1 MRKFLTIALSLV
13 MLFGVV
19 NQAFAHPG
27 ALDELGGHFRKADCT
42 YFLHKPTS
50 IARKAKNMQEL
61 IALIKKY
68 NSNSACTRGLN
79 ANKVVLEGFTFS
91 NSKPSSKTPS
101 TQTKSSAKPATP
113 KKVALPAIKANSK
126 HTVKVI
132 RVIDGDT
139 VEVQFSNKALA
150 TVRMIGVNTPETVH
164 PNKPVEKYGKE
175 ASNYTKKRLTN
186 KTVTLEF
193 DVQIKDKYGRLLAYV
208 WIGKELYNET
218 LVKEGYANVMTIQP
232 NVKYQ
237 KRFLAAEQA
246 ARKAK
251 KGLWK

>member
-1 MRKFLTIALSLV
+1 MRKFLTIALSFV
-13 MLFGVV
+13 MLFGLVTPT
-19 NQAFAHPG
+19 FAHPG
-27 ALDELGGHFRKADCT
+27 ALDELGGHFRRADCT
-42 YFLHKPTS
+42 YLLHHPTS
-50 IARKAKNMQEL
+50 LARKAKNMQEL

-68 NSNSACTRGLN
+68 NSNSKCTRGLTPS
-79 ANKVVLEGFTFS
+79 KVNLEGFTFS
-91 NSKPSSKTPS
+91 HSQSHTPS
-101 TQTKSSAKPATP
+101 THTKPATKP
-113 KKVALPAIKANSK
+113 TTKKVALPSIKINSK

-132 RVIDGDT
+132 RVVDGDT
-139 VEVQFSNKALA
+139 VEVRFSNGA
-150 TVRMIGVNTPETVH
+150 TAKVRLIGVNTPETVH

-218 LVKEGYANVMTIQP
+218 LVKEGYANVMTIPP

-237 KRFLAAEQA
+237 KRFVTAERA
-246 ARKAK
+246 ARQAK

>member
-13 MLFGVV
+13 MLFGLVTPT
-19 NQAFAHPG
+19 FAHPG

-68 NSNSACTRGLN
+68 NSNSTCTRGLN
-79 ANKVVLEGFTFS
+79 ASKVKLEGFTFS
-91 NSKPSSKTPS
+91 NSQSSPKTPS
-101 TQTKSSAKPATP
+101 TPSTKPSAT
-113 KKVALPAIKANSK
+113 KKVALPTIKINSK
-126 HTVKVI
+126 HTVRVI

-139 VEVQFSNKALA
+139 VEVQFSNKAVA

>member
-1 MRKFLTIALSLV
+1 MKRFLTIALSFV
-13 MLFGVV
+13 MLFGLVTPT
-19 NQAFAHPG
+19 FAHPG
-27 ALDELGGHFRKADCT
+27 ALDELGGHFRRADCT
-42 YFLHKPTS
+42 YLLHHPTS
-50 IARKAKNMQEL
+50 LARKAKNMQEL

-68 NSNSACTRGLN
+68 NSNSKCIRGLTPS
-79 ANKVVLEGFTFS
+79 KVNLEGFTFS
-91 NSKPSSKTPS
+91 HTQS
-101 TQTKSSAKPATP
+101 THTKPATKP
-113 KKVALPAIKANSK
+113 TTKKVALPSIKINSK

-132 RVIDGDT
+132 HVVDGDT
-139 VEVQFSNKALA
+139 VEVRFSNGA
-150 TVRMIGVNTPETVH
+150 TAKVRLIGVNTPETVH

-193 DVQIKDKYGRLLAYV
+193 DVQIKDRYGRLLAYV

>member
-13 MLFGVV
+13 MLFGLVTPT
-19 NQAFAHPG
+19 FAHPG
-27 ALDELGGHFRKADCT
+27 ALDKLGGHFRKADCT
-42 YFLHKPTS
+42 YLLHNPTS

-68 NSNSACTRGLN
+68 NSNSTCTRKLN
-79 ANKVVLEGFTFS
+79 ASKVNLEGFTFS
-91 NSKPSSKTPS
+91 NSRSSTKTPS
-101 TQTKSSAKPATP
+101 TQTKPAAP
-113 KKVALPAIKANSK
+113 KKPVLPAIKANSK

-132 RVIDGDT
+132 RVVDGDT
-139 VEVQFSNKALA
+139 VVVQFSNKAVA

-193 DVQIKDKYGRLLAYV
+193 DVQIKDKYGRLLAYI
-208 WIGKELYNET
+208 WMGKELYNET

-237 KRFLAAEQA
+237 KKFLAVEQA

>member
-13 MLFGVV
+13 MLFGLVTPT
-19 NQAFAHPG
+19 FAHPG
-27 ALDELGGHFRKADCT
+27 KLDKNGGHTCHTNCEK
-42 YFLHKPTS
+42 YGLKKGQYHYHKQQKPT
-50 IARKAKNMQEL
+50 
-61 IALIKKY
+61 
-68 NSNSACTRGLN
+68 T
-79 ANKVVLEGFTFS
+79 
-91 NSKPSSKTPS
+91 KPSTKPS
-101 TQTKSSAKPATP
+101 TKPTTQ
-113 KKVALPAIKANSK
+113 KKIALPAIKANFK

-132 RVIDGDT
+132 RVVDGDT
-139 VEVQFSNKALA
+139 IEVQFSNKAVA

-193 DVQIKDKYGRLLAYV
+193 DVQIKDKYGRLLAYI
-208 WIGKELYNET
+208 WLGKELYNET

-237 KRFLAAEQA
+237 KKFLAAEQA

>member
-1 MRKFLTIALSLV
+1 MKKLKGLLFITAAFLIMSI
-13 MLFGVV
+13 FPS
-19 NQAFAHPG
+19 QSEAHRG
-27 ALDELGGHFRKADCT
+27 ALDKLGGHFRNSDCA
-42 YFLHKPTS
+42 YLLHKPTS
-50 IARKAKNMQEL
+50 LAKTAKTKSQL
-61 IALIKKY
+61 LTLIKKY
-68 NSNSACTRGLN
+68 SSNSCK
-79 ANKVVLEGFTFS
+79 NKLTVNKIYLEGGYKLPTGTA
-91 NSKPSSKTPS
+91 P
-101 TQTKSSAKPATP
+101 KPAQKPAPKPTT
-113 KKVALPAIKANSK
+113 KKVALPTIRINSK

-132 RVIDGDT
+132 RVVDGDT
-139 VEVQFSNKALA
+139 VEVRFSNGA
-150 TVRMIGVNTPETVH
+150 TAKVRLIGVNTPETVH

-218 LVKEGYANVMTIQP
+218 LVKEGYAHVMTIQP

-237 KRFLAAEQA
+237 KRFLAAERA

>member
-1 MRKFLTIALSLV
+1 MNSRKSIMRKFLTIALTLIMLLGLV
-13 MLFGVV
+13 TP
-19 NQAFAHPG
+19 AFAHPG
-27 ALDELGGHFRKADCT
+27 KLDKNGGHTCHTNCEKYGLKKGQYHYHKKRKT
-42 YFLHKPTS
+42 STKPLT
-50 IARKAKNMQEL
+50 Q
-61 IALIKKY
+61 KK
-68 NSNSACTRGLN
+68 
-79 ANKVVLEGFTFS
+79 
-91 NSKPSSKTPS
+91 S
-101 TQTKSSAKPATP
+101 TLQ
-113 KKVALPAIKANSK
+113 AIKANSK
-126 HTVKVI
+126 HSVKVI

-139 VEVQFSNKALA
+139 VEVQFSNKAVA

-164 PNKPVEKYGKE
+164 PNKGVEKYGKE
-175 ASNYTKKRLTN
+175 ASAYTKKSLTN

-193 DVQIKDKYGRLLAYV
+193 DVGIKDKYGRLLAYI

-237 KRFLAAEQA
+237 KRFLTAEQT